1 MSTTP
6 RTDAA
11 RGFHDMD
18 TAVSAE
24 DMAQLE
30 TEFAVM
36 QARAELAEAGV
47 ERLKG
52 YCEQLHTIIDNKL
65 FPSGTDYAKMTARA
79 ELAEASAKLWEA
91 DALRYANNTEFWKDR
106 AEKAE
111 AELARLREELAVA
124 NNWAEHHAA
133 RGNDLIAENINHAE
147 AAIRSE
153 RLWKEFI
160 TLMDITEESDSG
172 YAFNPNKISSCRAID
187 GKRLNEI
194 LNEARQIVF
203 KQ

>member
-1 MSTTP
+1 MNGLQKNTELGTKMSTTP

-30 TEFAVM
+30 TEFVHLRNENNLLKAAQKISEEMEEPFFREVLEARSILAAYDVAV
-36 QARAELAEAGV
+36 ATRN
-47 ERLKG
+47 RLKT
-52 YCEQLHTIIDNKL
+52 ELE
-65 FPSGTDYAKMTARA
+65 AMTARA

-111 AELARLREELAVA
+111 AECTQMR
-124 NNWAEHHAA
+124 N
-133 RGNDLIAENINHAE
+133 
-147 AAIRSE
+147 
-153 RLWKEFI
+153 
-160 TLMDITEESDSG
+160 
-172 YAFNPNKISSCRAID
+172 AID
-187 GKRLNEI
+187 
-194 LNEARQIVF
+194 EAIKKVS
-203 KQ
+203 K